1 MSFKKLG
8 LTPVLLETIQKIGY
22 TEPTSVQTQAI
33 PAVLEGKDVM
43 ATAQTGTGK
52 TAAYA
57 LPILQLLGKKEIKEG
72 VKRPIRALILV
83 PTRELASQVGKS
95 IEAYGQDISLKS
107 CTVYGGVKFTPQVK
121 KLESGVD
128 ILIATP
134 GRLLEH
140 IKQENVNL
148 SKVEM
153 VVFDEADRIL
163 DMGFWDEVENLLSLV
178 PKKRQTLLFSV
189 GLTKSVKRL
198 SEVSLSKPK
207 KININNQGDFAQKVT
222 QTIYVLD
229 KNRKCELLSFMIGSQ
244 NWHQVLVFTKTKQSA
259 DEVGEYLEQSGLK
272 TLVLHG
278 DKAHS
283 QRTKALKHFKDGSIR
298 VLVATDIASRGLDIE
313 ELPHVV
319 NYELPGDAED
329 YVHRVGRTGRAG
341 NTGTA
346 ISLVCKEEKSVLK
359 DIEKILGYALK
370 VEFYEGFETKE
381 WLLKEAKKHTIK
393 AKIERS
399 KEKKAKKPAN
409 LKSVQKRKEYQER
422 KDQKEKFMKNVQK
435 EKRGKK

>member
-95 IEAYGQDISLKS
+95 IEAYGQDISLKI

-198 SEVSLSKPK
+198 SEISLSKPK

-222 QTIYVLD
+222 QMIYVLD

-313 ELPHVV
+313 ELPHVI

-381 WLLKEAKKHTIK
+381 WIQKEAKKHTIK